1 MMTYD
6 EMYHEY
12 KKLQA
17 ADEIRNLV
25 SNYCFEHNCALQMRY
40 FHQWSKREDIRHEM
54 PWETP
59 PDIKIWSITIPGMMW
74 SAIRM
79 TRRI

>member
-25 SNYCFEHNCALQMRY
+25 SNYCFEHNCALQML
-40 FHQWSKREDIRHEM
+40 F
-54 PWETP
+54 P
-59 PDIKIWSITIPGMMW
+59 PVVQAGGYPP
-74 SAIRM
+74 
-79 TRRI
+79 